1 MNSPVNFLSLEKR
14 AKQLLHQILSS
25 KHRGFYGIL
34 ILLAAIVIKMS
45 FVSINLTLIPAAAE
59 RFIQRLDIKKEWMRR
74 KELWE
79 VSQKPFLVKES
90 VTWAIKE
97 ALNTHTQD
105 ELEFATQFKEL
116 EKLKGYESK
125 LILKKLNPEIGFIE
139 KQVDELQDYR
149 TAEYDLSWPLV
160 LTDRE
165 LKKLVESLEV
175 LKTRMPAFFLKR
187 FSFHQLK
194 FNNEDRYQVDFTFIV
209 REKKTKGS

>member
-1 MNSPVNFLSLEKR
+1 MNSPVNFLSLDKR
-14 AKQLLHQILSS
+14 AKQLLQQIRSSAHQ
-25 KHRGFYGIL
+25 GFYCLL
-34 ILLAAIVIKMS
+34 ILLAALVIKMS
-45 FVSINLTLIPAAAE
+45 IVSVNLALIPAAAE

-116 EKLKGYESK
+116 EKLKGYENK
-125 LILKKLNPEIGFIE
+125 LILKKLNPEVGFIE
-139 KQVDELQDYR
+139 KQVEELHDYR

-175 LKTRMPAFFLKR
+175 LKSRTPAFFLKR

-194 FNNEDRYQVDFTFIV
+194 VNNEDRYQVDFTFIV
-209 REKKTKGS
+209 REKKPKGS